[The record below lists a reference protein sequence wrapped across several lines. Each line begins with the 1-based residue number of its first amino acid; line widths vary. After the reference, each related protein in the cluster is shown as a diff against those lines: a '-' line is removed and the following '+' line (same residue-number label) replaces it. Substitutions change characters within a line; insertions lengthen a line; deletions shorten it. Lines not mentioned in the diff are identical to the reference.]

1 LQLVVEADGGQ
12 HYDDE
17 GVAHDA
23 ERENV
28 LSVQGI
34 QVIRFSNTDILQ
46 NREGVYEVILRTIEQ
61 RQNTPSPQSSPL
73 GERR

>member
-1 LQLVVEADGGQ
+1 MMIKALPMRR
-12 HYDDE
+12 
-17 GVAHDA
+17 
-23 ERENV
+23 ERA

-34 QVIRFSNTDILQ
+34 KIIRFTNRDILQ
-46 NREGVYEVILRTIEQ
+46 NKEEIYEVILRTVEQ